1 MRLDKYLASCTVMT
15 RREIK
20 KALQKNPAVVGGLKV
35 SAPETQVDVKSV
47 VYFLGEKMEYHEF
60 TYILMNKP
68 AGYVCTNREGRNPT
82 VFALLDERYQKMN
95 LFTVGRLDKDTTGLL
110 IITNDGDLSH
120 KMMHA
125 NKHVEKTYHVTC
137 DRPIPSY
144 AADAFAEGVDI
155 GDDKPTRPAKLVCL
169 EETPNEGYLT
179 ISEGRFHQVKRM
191 MEAVGCTVVKL
202 HRVSVGDFNLYN
214 GPQPGKYREFN
225 EEEMEIAEKY
235 KNQ

>member
-20 KALQKNPAVVGGLKV
+20 KALKKNPAVVNGIKV

-47 VYFLGEKMEYHEF
+47 IYFLGEKTEYHEF

-68 AGYVCTNREGRNPT
+68 EGVVCTNREGRNPT
-82 VFALLDERYQKMN
+82 VFSLLDEHLQKMN

-125 NKHVEKTYHVTC
+125 SKHVEKTYELTC

-144 AADAFAEGVDI
+144 AADLFAAGVDI
-155 GDDKPTRPAKLVCL
+155 GDDKPTRPAKLIWFKD
-169 EETPNEGYLT
+169 TPCDAFLT

-191 MEAVGCTVVKL
+191 METVGCTVVKL
-202 HRVSVGDFNLYN
+202 HRLSVGDFNLYH
-214 GPQPGKYREFN
+214 GPEVGKYRLFTP
-225 EEEMEIAEKY
+225 EELAIAERY
-235 KNQ
+235 KEQ

>member
-15 RREIK
+15 RKEIK
-20 KALQKNPAVVGGLKV
+20 KALRKNPALVGGVKV

-82 VFALLDERYQKMN
+82 VFTLLDERYQKMN

-125 NKHVEKTYHVTC
+125 NKHVEKTYYVTC

-155 GDDKPTRPAKLVCL
+155 GDDKPTRPAKLMLSDELPC
-169 EETPNEGYLT
+169 EGYLT

-202 HRVSVGDFNLYN
+202 NRASVGEFNLYN
-214 GPQPGKYREFN
+214 GPELGKYRLFTD
-225 EEEMEIAEKY
+225 EEMKIAEKY